1 MKSKPLYVISIV
13 SEMLNIHPQTLR
25 QYERIGLIKPSRTIG
40 NNRLYSEEDI
50 ERLKFI
56 ITLTKDMGV
65 NLAGTE
71 IILNMKNQIEELQ
84 EQIEIMKDF
93 IKIKLGEN
101 IEIKNK
107 EGAIVP
113 SPPREIIKVKITRED

>member
-1 MKSKPLYVISIV
+1 MKNRPLYVISIV
-13 SEMLNIHPQTLR
+13 AEMLEIHPQTLR

-50 ERLKFI
+50 EKLKFI

-71 IILNMKNQIEELQ
+71 IILNMKEQMEALQ
-84 EQIEIMKDF
+84 RENEILKQY
-93 IKIKLGEN
+93 IKAKLGE
-101 IEIKNK
+101 EVV
-107 EGAIVP
+107 ETSQQSGIVP
-113 SPPREIIKVKITRED
+113 KQQGDIIKVTITRDE

>member
-1 MKSKPLYVISIV
+1 MKSRPLYVISIV

-50 ERLKFI
+50 EKLKFI

-84 EQIEIMKDF
+84 EQIELMKDF
-93 IKIKLGEN
+93 IKMKLGEN
-101 IEIKNK
+101 FEIKSK

>member
-1 MKSKPLYVISIV
+1 MKNRPLYVISIV
-13 SEMLNIHPQTLR
+13 AEMLEIHPQTLR

-50 ERLKFI
+50 EKLKFI

-71 IILNMKNQIEELQ
+71 IILNMKEQMEALQ
-84 EQIEIMKDF
+84 RENEILKQY
-93 IKIKLGEN
+93 IKAKLGE
-101 IEIKNK
+101 EVV
-107 EGAIVP
+107 ETSQQSGIVP
-113 SPPREIIKVKITRED
+113 KKQGDIIKVTITRDE

>member
-1 MKSKPLYVISIV
+1 MKNKPLYVISIV
-13 SEMLNIHPQTLR
+13 SEMLEIHPQTLR

-71 IILNMKNQIEELQ
+71 IILNMKEQLEALQ
-84 EQIEIMKDF
+84 KENEML
-93 IKIKLGEN
+93 KLY
-101 IEIKNK
+101 IKNRIGEDIYEDPK
-107 EGAIVP
+107 KGTIVP
-113 SPPREIIKVKITRED
+113 AKQGNIIKVTITRDD

>member
-1 MKSKPLYVISIV
+1 MKNRPLYVISIV

-71 IILNMKNQIEELQ
+71 IILNMKRQIEELQ
-84 EQIEIMKDF
+84 EQIETMKKF
-93 IKIKLGEN
+93 IQTKLGEDF
-101 IEIKNK
+101 EHRMK

-113 SPPREIIKVKITRED
+113 SPPRDIIKVKITRED

>member
-1 MKSKPLYVISIV
+1 MKNRPLYVISIV

-25 QYERIGLIKPSRTIG
+25 QYERIGFIKPSRTIG

-50 ERLKFI
+50 EKLKFI

-71 IILNMKNQIEELQ
+71 IILNMKQQIEELQ
-84 EQIEIMKDF
+84 AQVEAMKQF
-93 IKIKLGEN
+93 IQNNMGQEFEVKIK
-101 IEIKNK
+101 
-107 EGAIVP
+107 EGTIVP
-113 SPPREIIKVKITRED
+113 SPPRDIIKVKITRED

>member
-1 MKSKPLYVISIV
+1 MKNRPLYVISIV

-40 NNRLYSEEDI
+40 NNRLYSEDDI

-84 EQIEIMKDF
+84 EQIEIMKEF
-93 IKIKLGEN
+93 IKMKLGEN
-101 IEIKNK
+101 VEIKSKN
-107 EGAIVP
+107 GAIVP
-113 SPPREIIKVKITRED
+113 SPPGGIIKVKITRED

>member
-1 MKSKPLYVISIV
+1 MRDRPLYVISIV
-13 SEMLNIHPQTLR
+13 AEMLEIHPQTLR

-50 ERLKFI
+50 DKLKFI

-71 IILNMKNQIEELQ
+71 IILKMKSQLETLQ
-84 EQIEIMKDF
+84 QENEVMKAY
-93 IKIKLGEN
+93 IKSKLGE
-101 IEIKNK
+101 EVEETAK
-107 EGAIVP
+107 EGALIPTQP
-113 SPPREIIKVKITRED
+113 SSIIKVKITRDE

>member
-1 MKSKPLYVISIV
+1 MRNRPLYVISIV
-13 SEMLNIHPQTLR
+13 AEMLEIHPQTLR

-50 ERLKFI
+50 DKLKFI

-71 IILNMKNQIEELQ
+71 IILNMK
-84 EQIEIMKDF
+84 EQIKTIQRENEMMKHY
-93 IKIKLGEN
+93 IKIRLGEDVDDQ
-101 IEIKNK
+101 IKA
-107 EGAIVP
+107 GAIVP
-113 SPPREIIKVKITRED
+113 SPKGSIIKVKITRDD

>member
-1 MKSKPLYVISIV
+1 MRNRPLYVISIV
-13 SEMLNIHPQTLR
+13 AEILKIHPQTLR

-50 ERLKFI
+50 DKLKFI

-71 IILNMKNQIEELQ
+71 IILNMKDQIEVLQ
-84 EQIEIMKDF
+84 QENEMMKTY
-93 IKIKLGEN
+93 ITNKLGEN
-101 IEIKNK
+101 VEDRFK
-107 EGAIVP
+107 EGSIVP
-113 SPPREIIKVKITRED
+113 APQGHIIKVKIIKED